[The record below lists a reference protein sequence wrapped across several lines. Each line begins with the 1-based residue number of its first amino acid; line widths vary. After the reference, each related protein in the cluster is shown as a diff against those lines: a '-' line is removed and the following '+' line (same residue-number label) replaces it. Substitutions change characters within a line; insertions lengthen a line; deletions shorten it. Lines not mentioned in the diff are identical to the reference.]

1 MAQKPRLLQLFD
13 YLQDPNKVV
22 GFQRLC
28 GVEGFA
34 SATAESASKGTLSNG
49 NCGNQCSRAG
59 AEEESQE
66 EVRHRGN
73 AAISD
78 TERKAD
84 CCGNGLRSSVVPP
97 SLLLDPLQPRRV
109 GDEEPPVPA
118 ASDFSLPQ
126 RTEQEK
132 AKKPK
137 RRNSL
142 TGEVGQEFTIKNKFL
157 YYLFCFG
164 TELGNELFYI
174 SFFPFWIWNVDA
186 DVGRKLIVIWVLVMY
201 LGQCTKDIIRW
212 PRPSSPPVI
221 KLEVFYNSEYSMP
234 STHAMSG
241 TVIPV
246 SLLLLTYSRWQYSF
260 VFGLFLAVVWCS
272 LVCFSRIYMGMHS
285 ILDVIAGFLYAIL
298 IMVVFYPVLE
308 LIDNF
313 NLTYKYAPL
322 IIISLHLALGI
333 FSFTLD
339 TWSTSRGDTAEIL
352 GSGAGIACGSHV
364 NYMLGEMSDPL
375 PDILPFIPP
384 VITVTLVGKALLRF
398 LIGVVILLM
407 VRTVM
412 KKLTIPLACKIFC
425 IPCDDI
431 RKARQCMEVE
441 LPYRYITY
449 GMVGFSVMF
458 VVPFLF
464 RNIGL

>member
-1 MAQKPRLLQLFD
+1 MAQNARLLQWFD
-13 YLQDPNKVV
+13 FLQDPKKVA

-28 GVEGFA
+28 GVEGIFA
-34 SATAESASKGTLSNG
+34 ATAESASKRPLSNG
-49 NCGNQCSRAG
+49 SCSSRRRAG
-59 AEEESQE
+59 AEGESQGL
-66 EVRHRGN
+66 RCKGH
-73 AAISD
+73 AAAPD
-78 TERKAD
+78 LELKAD
-84 CCGNGLRSSVVPP
+84 CCERLSNGMVPP
-97 SLLLDPLQPRRV
+97 PDPVRRRK
-109 GDEEPPVPA
+109 GGGEGPPLPA
-118 ASDFSLPQ
+118 ASESSLPREQ
-126 RTEQEK
+126 RAEQERS
-132 AKKPK
+132 KKPE

-142 TGEVGQEFTIKNKFL
+142 TGEIGQEFAIRNKFF
-157 YYLFCFG
+157 YYLFSFG

-201 LGQCTKDIIRW
+201 LGQCAKDIIRW

-241 TVIPV
+241 TAIPV

-272 LVCFSRIYMGMHS
+272 LVCFSRVYLGMHS
-285 ILDVIAGFLYAIL
+285 ILDVIAGFLCAIL
-298 IMVVFYPVLE
+298 IMVFFYPVLE

-322 IIISLHLALGI
+322 IIIGLHLAMGI

-339 TWSTSRGDTAEIL
+339 TWSTSRGDTAQIL

-364 NYMLGEMSDPL
+364 NYMLGIMSDPL
-375 PDILPFIPP
+375 PDALPFIPP

-407 VRTVM
+407 IVSLPVINTTAVYY
-412 KKLTIPLACKIFC
+412 
-425 IPCDDI
+425 
-431 RKARQCMEVE
+431 EV
-441 LPYRYITY
+441 Y
-449 GMVGFSVMF
+449 
-458 VVPFLF
+458 
-464 RNIGL
+464 